1 MFKKT
6 DRASDSAIGSAPVKD
21 ERASVPTASSAMD
34 NQARVPSSP
43 PASPAAGA
51 SRDDISII
59 SSGLKVIGNL
69 ESEDD
74 IQINGRVEGDVRSRT
89 LTILENAQV
98 VGSVAADTVHI
109 FGSVRG
115 QVMGTLVKIAQSGQI
130 EGDIAYQRISIE
142 EGAVLEGR
150 VSRISNA
157 GKPATAP
164 AAKPA
169 SAPKAAAPAAPIAD
183 AATGGNGGA
192 KPEAGKSAG

>member
-1 MFKKT
+1 
-6 DRASDSAIGSAPVKD
+6 
-21 ERASVPTASSAMD
+21 MD
-34 NQARVPSSP
+34 NQARVPSSQ
-43 PASPAAGA
+43 PASPAASA

-59 SSGLKVIGNL
+59 SAGLKVIGNL

-169 SAPKAAAPAAPIAD
+169 TAPKAAAPAGPIAD
-183 AATGGNGGA
+183 AAAGGNGGA

>member
-1 MFKKT
+1 
-6 DRASDSAIGSAPVKD
+6 
-21 ERASVPTASSAMD
+21 MD
-34 NQARVPSSP
+34 NPARVPSNP
-43 PASPAAGA
+43 PAGPSAGS

-59 SSGLKVIGNL
+59 SAGLKVIGNL

-98 VGSVAADTVHI
+98 VGSVSADTVHI

-130 EGDIAYQRISIE
+130 EGDIAYQRISID

-150 VSRISNA
+150 VSRISDA
-157 GKPATAP
+157 GKAPAATAP
-164 AAKPA
+164 SAKPA
-169 SAPKAAAPAAPIAD
+169 AAPKAAAPAGPIAD
-183 AATGGNGGA
+183 AAVGGNGGA

>member
-6 DRASDSAIGSAPVKD
+6 DRVSEPATSSPPARD
-21 ERASVPTASSAMD
+21 ERGSDATARSAMD
-34 NQARVPSSP
+34 NTARVSP
-43 PASPAAGA
+43 TAPAGPTSANA
-51 SRDDISII
+51 RDDISII
-59 SSGLKVIGNL
+59 SAGLKVIGNL
-69 ESEDD
+69 ESDDD

-98 VGSVAADTVHI
+98 VGSVSADTVQI

-115 QVMGTLVKIAQSGQI
+115 QVMGTLVKIAQTGQI

-157 GKPATAP
+157 GKATGS
-164 AAKPA
+164 AAAA
-169 SAPKAAAPAAPIAD
+169 SSATPKATPKAAPAAE
-183 AATGGNGGA
+183 ATAGGGA
-192 KPEAGKSAG
+192 KPEAEKTAG